1 MQASTATVPSPEEL
15 LRAALT
21 GDKTRFGLLVAPHV
35 RELHVHCYR
44 MLGSFHDAEDATQET
59 LLRAWRHLHTFQGRG
74 PLRAWLYRIATTTC
88 LKALGSGQRR
98 RVAGSDGAD
107 VPYLEPY
114 PDRLLDDLP
123 HDGLDPAA
131 VAEQRESVALAFVV
145 ALQQLTARQRA
156 VLVLR
161 EVLGWS
167 AAEVAELLETSV
179 PAVNSA
185 LQRARAG
192 LGRALPPT
200 VSARSLPAQEQDVLR
215 RFMLAWQRRDI
226 QGLAALLR
234 EDAVLHMPPQS
245 LRYLGREQVASF
257 FGAVP
262 ADGRL
267 DRIRL
272 MATRANGQ
280 PALAAYLPAADGVY
294 RAYGVMVLVMAE
306 GGVQAITGFQDAS
319 LFDAFGLPQ
328 TPLEPPASTAT
339 ASGSSEGVIA
349 IQLVHEY
356 LESVDELTAKALGR
370 CGDGVVRPRAAAGP
384 APRLPPAPAA
394 RPAGRRTTTP
404 PRAGACRWPSGTARA
419 QAGRSAG

>member
-1 MQASTATVPSPEEL
+1 MQVSTSTKPSPGEL
-15 LRAALT
+15 LQAALA
-21 GDKTRFGLLVAPHV
+21 GDKARFGLLVKPHI

-59 LLRAWRHLHTFQGRG
+59 LLRAWRHLHTFQGRA

-88 LKALGSGQRR
+88 LKLLESRQHHRAATGSG
-98 RVAGSDGAD
+98 GAD

-123 HDGLDPAA
+123 HDGPDPAA
-131 VAEQRESVALAFVV
+131 VAEQRESVALAFVA

-185 LQRARAG
+185 LQRARAN
-192 LGRALPPT
+192 LARALPPA
-200 VSARSLPAQEQDVLR
+200 VSVRSLPAQEQDVLR
-215 RFMLAWQRRDI
+215 RFMLAWQRRDL

-245 LRYLGREQVASF
+245 LRYLGREQVARF

-267 DRIRL
+267 DRIHL
-272 MATRANGQ
+272 VATRANGQ
-280 PALAAYLPAADGVY
+280 PALAAYLPGADGAY
-294 RAYGVMVLVMAE
+294 RAYGVMVLVVVE
-306 GGVQAITGFQDAS
+306 DGIQAITGFQDAS
-319 LFDAFGLPQ
+319 LFHAFGLPQ
-328 TPLEPPASTAT
+328 TP
-339 ASGSSEGVIA
+339 G
-349 IQLVHEY
+349 
-356 LESVDELTAKALGR
+356 
-370 CGDGVVRPRAAAGP
+370 
-384 APRLPPAPAA
+384 
-394 RPAGRRTTTP
+394 
-404 PRAGACRWPSGTARA
+404 
-419 QAGRSAG
+419 

>member
-1 MQASTATVPSPEEL
+1 MQVSTATMPSPDEL
-15 LRAALT
+15 LRAALA
-21 GDKTRFGLLVAPHV
+21 GDKARFGLLVAPHV

-88 LKALGSGQRR
+88 LKLLASSQRHR
-98 RVAGSDGAD
+98 AAARLDGAD
-107 VPYLEPY
+107 VRQLEPY

-123 HDGLDPAA
+123 DTGPDPAA

-167 AAEVAELLETSV
+167 AAEVAVLLETSA

-185 LQRARAG
+185 LQRARAS
-192 LGRALPPT
+192 LGRALPAASS
-200 VSARSLPAQEQDVLR
+200 SARSLPAQEQDVLH
-215 RFMLAWQRRDI
+215 RFMLAWQQRDI
-226 QGLAALLR
+226 QGLAALLA

-245 LRYLGREQVASF
+245 LRYLGREQVAGF

-272 MATRANGQ
+272 VATRANGQ
-280 PALAAYLPAADGVY
+280 PALAAYLPGADGSY
-294 RAYGVMVLVMAE
+294 RAYGVMVLVVA
-306 GGVQAITGFQDAS
+306 GDAIQAITGFQDAS

-328 TPLEPPASTAT
+328 TPPE
-339 ASGSSEGVIA
+339 
-349 IQLVHEY
+349 
-356 LESVDELTAKALGR
+356 R
-370 CGDGVVRPRAAAGP
+370 
-384 APRLPPAPAA
+384 
-394 RPAGRRTTTP
+394 
-404 PRAGACRWPSGTARA
+404 
-419 QAGRSAG
+419 